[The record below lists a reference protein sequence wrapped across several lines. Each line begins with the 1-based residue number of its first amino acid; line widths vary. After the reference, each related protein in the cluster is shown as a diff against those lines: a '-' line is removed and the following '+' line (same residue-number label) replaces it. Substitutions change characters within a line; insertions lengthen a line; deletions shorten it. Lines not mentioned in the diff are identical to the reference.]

1 MSLQL
6 DFPAMKVDYTQHK
19 TCSLNENTYRINN
32 TKGQLVIDPFS
43 GSGSTLVAAKDLGR
57 DYIGFEINP
66 TYVETSIKRLNK

>member
-1 MSLQL
+1 
-6 DFPAMKVDYTQHK
+6 MKTLIELTTQ
-19 TCSLNENTYRINN
+19 
-32 TKGQLVIDPFS
+32 KGQLVIDPFS